1 MRKTIFFI
9 ALMMICLSLFAQE
22 MNEMIILKQA
32 ERRTDQ
38 IIDQSHKDA
47 NRMICAGILIIT
59 DLDGLTF
66 QSNMGVV
73 GMDYNPG
80 RYMVFV
86 SEGERVL
93 DIYKTGFKPLE
104 IILSEYGIYGL
115 KSGHVYQ
122 LEVTAKNKSQD
133 INVFIKTNPE
143 NATII
148 WDGESKGTNG
158 IFKSNAG
165 AHRLRIEMQGYESID
180 QDIQVSDK
188 QFSFEYNLK
197 KEEMIPLVISTTP
210 KGATVYIDQ
219 VRIPQTTPFSKFYP
233 KGKYDLKIEKDKY
246 VTHQGTIQVNAPKT
260 EQSYTLTPDFGQL
273 SISSLNQSSLEIYI
287 NGKPTVY
294 RTPAVIDSLA
304 PNTYQ
309 IHAQN
314 DTWMTDVKTID
325 LQRNKKE
332 IISLQAFR
340 TVGDIK
346 ISSEPSG
353 LPIYMNNRLTDNT
366 TPYTFKDLIPS
377 EYSFYVKSATYDS
390 APQTIKLEKGKTEI
404 LTFKAER
411 QVADLLINSTPENG
425 MTVYLNNQKQEK
437 STPCTIKDL
446 KPGTYTV
453 ELRGQYYQSQT
464 KQAELIKGVNQTL
477 SFIMDNN
484 YGQLSIETDA
494 QAQIEING
502 TDYGTQRRFKFEPQ
516 LLDIKISRNKAQ
528 TITESVI
535 LKNGDNVTKKLYP
548 ALSKGSIQVEL
559 YPTDAS
565 VELSGDAGEK
575 YNSTGM
581 KIFEGIPVG
590 TYTLL
595 VKKTGYKSH
604 RETITLK
611 LNETLAR
618 TITLKEG
625 KDVPDN
631 FVLVEGGTFQMGST
645 NGESDEKP
653 LHSVT
658 LSSFYIGK
666 YEVTQKEWQA
676 VMGSNPSNFKGDKR
690 PVEKIS
696 WYDAV
701 EFCNKLSQKEG
712 LTPAYTIN
720 GTNVTCNWQADGYRL
735 PTEAEWEFAAR
746 GGNKSKGYTYS
757 GSNNLDEVGWYYS
770 NSGSE
775 TKEVGTKKANELG
788 IYDMSG
794 NVWEWC
800 WDWKDSYPSSSQ
812 MNPKG
817 ASSGS
822 NRVNRGGSWSDG
834 DYNCRVARRGH
845 NYPGNSSISLGF
857 RLSRTIR

>member
-9 ALMMICLSLFAQE
+9 ALMMISLSLMAQE
-22 MNEMIILKQA
+22 MNEMVILKQA

-390 APQTIKLEKGKTEI
+390 APQSIKLEKGKTENI
-404 LTFKAER
+404 LFKADR
-411 QVADLLINSTPENG
+411 QVADLTINSSPESN
-425 MTVYLNNQKQEK
+425 MTVYLNNQKQEQL
-437 STPCTIKDL
+437 TPCTIRDL
-446 KPGTYTV
+446 KPGSYTV
-453 ELRGQYYQSQT
+453 ELRGQFYQTQS
-464 KQAELIKGVNQTL
+464 KIVDLSKGINQTL
-477 SFIMDNN
+477 SFAMTNN
-484 YGQLSIETDA
+484 YGQLSIDTDSEA
-494 QAQIEING
+494 RIEING
-502 TDYGTQRRFKFEPQ
+502 RDYGSQRKFKFEPQ

-528 TITESVI
+528 TITESLI

-548 ALSKGSIQVEL
+548 VLSKGTIQVEL

-575 YNSTGM
+575 YTSTGM
-581 KIFEGIPVG
+581 KIFDGIPIG
-590 TYTLL
+590 TYTLT
-595 VKKTGYKSH
+595 VKKNGYKSH
-604 RETITLK
+604 RETISLK
-611 LNETLAR
+611 TNESLAR

-625 KDVPDN
+625 KDVPDHS
-631 FVLVEGGTFQMGST
+631 VLVEGGSFNNGSS
-645 NGESDEKP
+645 N
-653 LHSVT
+653 VT
-658 LSSFYIGK
+658 ISSFYIGK

-676 VMGSNPSNFKGDKR
+676 VMGNNPSYFKGDKR
-690 PVEKIS
+690 PVEQIT
-696 WYDAV
+696 WYQAV

-720 GTNVTCNWQADGYRL
+720 GTSVSCNWNADGYRL

-746 GGNKSKGYTYS
+746 GGKLSKGYTYS
-757 GSNNLDEVGWYYS
+757 GSNNLDEVGWYRS
-770 NSGSE
+770 NSND
-775 TKEVGTKKANELG
+775 THEVGTKRANELG

-800 WDWKDSYPSSSQ
+800 WDWYGSYSSSAET
-812 MNPKG
+812 NPRG

-822 NRVNRGGSWSDG
+822 YRVIRGGSWSSADSSCRVANRG
-834 DYNCRVARRGH
+834 DYNPGYG
-845 NYPGNSSISLGF
+845 NYNFGF